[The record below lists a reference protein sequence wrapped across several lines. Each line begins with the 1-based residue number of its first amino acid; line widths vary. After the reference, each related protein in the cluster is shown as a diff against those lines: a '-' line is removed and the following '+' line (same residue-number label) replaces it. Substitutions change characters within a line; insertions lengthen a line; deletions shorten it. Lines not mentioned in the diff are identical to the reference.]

1 MKKKKQKKTDAAG
14 KYTRP
19 AAGPGGSGPGISSGP
34 YGGAQQLPALQTIP
48 FQPLQIQQEP
58 MQPLPL
64 APGCERG
71 ASRGTK
77 ERTPA
82 DPAGICGATFEQSEN
97 GVASTLPPAGATTG
111 QRGFAQRNGAERRQA
126 PGWEPPLTDPE
137 QPPRVQLLPYRPDPE
152 QPPQVQRLPYRPDP
166 ARPPQVQLLQMQRS
180 VLPYMGRA
188 GKNSGAANWVEKL
201 DWKTPSGAPYTSAPE
216 QGGPSNRMEL
226 IMAQRGGGGGG
237 FSPGAG
243 AGRGD
248 APAPGTGVGGGF
260 AGGGGGL
267 WAGDEHAEQSWG
279 DKALRWLDDNLF
291 RPAGYLAEK
300 YAGGAGKQAETLR
313 NGMVTWGRAGA
324 AGELQQDQLAAQ
336 QFAFLGGPWE
346 THAQE
351 TEKANTAVTQA
362 LPQAAQGLRGDAMR
376 DYAEGIDGRYG
387 DPDGLLGWLGERAD
401 SAGQGLLSGA
411 ARILGVPGAGTA
423 MDFLSTM
430 ENAAQQA
437 RENGAG
443 EDEAFLYGLGEVVK
457 RIGGQQLEEYF
468 RSKAGEL
475 FTRGEVQAMSPREIS
490 ENYDAIRESMEM
502 WDENG
507 ELPEDEQGQPD
518 APTRPDEQMQPNAPE
533 LENAGETV
541 YDEIDESLLAPGY
554 ENWTDL
560 NRFMQTV
567 LENPELSVEQR
578 VQLCPSRFRGQ

>member
-14 KYTRP
+14 KYTLP
-19 AAGPGGSGPGISSGP
+19 AAGPG
-34 YGGAQQLPALQTIP
+34 
-48 FQPLQIQQEP
+48 
-58 MQPLPL
+58 
-64 APGCERG
+64 
-71 ASRGTK
+71 
-77 ERTPA
+77 
-82 DPAGICGATFEQSEN
+82 
-97 GVASTLPPAGATTG
+97 
-111 QRGFAQRNGAERRQA
+111 
-126 PGWEPPLTDPE
+126 WEPSLPDPE
-137 QPPRVQLLPYRPDPE
+137 QPPRVQWLPYRPDPE
-152 QPPQVQRLPYRPDP
+152 QPPQVQ
-166 ARPPQVQLLQMQRS
+166 LLQMQRS
-180 VLPYMGRA
+180 TLPYVGRA

-216 QGGPSNRMEL
+216 QGGPSNLVEL

-300 YAGGAGKQAETLR
+300 YAGGAGKQAETLW

-457 RIGGQQLEEYF
+457 RIGG
-468 RSKAGEL
+468 
-475 FTRGEVQAMSPREIS
+475 
-490 ENYDAIRESMEM
+490 
-502 WDENG
+502 
-507 ELPEDEQGQPD
+507 
-518 APTRPDEQMQPNAPE
+518 
-533 LENAGETV
+533 
-541 YDEIDESLLAPGY
+541 
-554 ENWTDL
+554 
-560 NRFMQTV
+560 
-567 LENPELSVEQR
+567 
-578 VQLCPSRFRGQ
+578 

>member
-1 MKKKKQKKTDAAG
+1 MEA
-14 KYTRP
+14 R
-19 AAGPGGSGPGISSGP
+19 
-34 YGGAQQLPALQTIP
+34 
-48 FQPLQIQQEP
+48 
-58 MQPLPL
+58 
-64 APGCERG
+64 PGCERG
-71 ASRGTK
+71 A
-77 ERTPA
+77 
-82 DPAGICGATFEQSEN
+82 TFERSEN

-152 QPPQVQRLPYRPDP
+152 QT
-166 ARPPQVQLLQMQRS
+166 PQVQLLQMQRS

-216 QGGPSNRMEL
+216 QGGPSNLVEL

-300 YAGGAGKQAETLR
+300 YAGGAGKQAETLW

-401 SAGQGLLSGA
+401 SAGQGLLSS
-411 ARILGVPGAGTA
+411 
-423 MDFLSTM
+423 F
-430 ENAAQQA
+430 
-437 RENGAG
+437 
-443 EDEAFLYGLGEVVK
+443 F
-457 RIGGQQLEEYF
+457 
-468 RSKAGEL
+468 
-475 FTRGEVQAMSPREIS
+475 
-490 ENYDAIRESMEM
+490 
-502 WDENG
+502 
-507 ELPEDEQGQPD
+507 
-518 APTRPDEQMQPNAPE
+518 
-533 LENAGETV
+533 
-541 YDEIDESLLAPGY
+541 
-554 ENWTDL
+554 
-560 NRFMQTV
+560 
-567 LENPELSVEQR
+567 
-578 VQLCPSRFRGQ
+578 

>member
-14 KYTRP
+14 KYTLP
-19 AAGPGGSGPGISSGP
+19 AAGPG
-34 YGGAQQLPALQTIP
+34 
-48 FQPLQIQQEP
+48 
-58 MQPLPL
+58 
-64 APGCERG
+64 
-71 ASRGTK
+71 
-77 ERTPA
+77 
-82 DPAGICGATFEQSEN
+82 
-97 GVASTLPPAGATTG
+97 
-111 QRGFAQRNGAERRQA
+111 
-126 PGWEPPLTDPE
+126 WEPSL
-137 QPPRVQLLPYRPDPE
+137 PDPE
-152 QPPQVQRLPYRPDP
+152 QPPQVQRL
-166 ARPPQVQLLQMQRS
+166 QMQCS
-180 VLPYMGRA
+180 ALPYVGRA

-216 QGGPSNRMEL
+216 QGGPSNLVEL

-300 YAGGAGKQAETLR
+300 YAGGAGKQAETLW

-351 TEKANTAVTQA
+351 TEKANTAVMQA

-475 FTRGEVQAMSPREIS
+475 FTRGEVQVMSPREIS
-490 ENYDAIRESMEM
+490 ENYDAIRESMGL
-502 WDENG
+502 WDKDGRLPENMDESG
-507 ELPEDEQGQPD
+507 VVDVPAVDSESPAGDNEGNIPEQEKKEVQSPKTLYKRPSGYRKGVRDKVWENAQNSGGEGIDPITQKTIKPEEPWDMGHKPGFEFRKHQESAIKRNISRKQFLDEHNDPEHYRPELPGSN
-518 APTRPDEQMQPNAPE
+518 RSH
-533 LENAGETV
+533 AGEDVTGK
-541 YDEIDESLLAPGY
+541 YFGP
-554 ENWTDL
+554 
-560 NRFMQTV
+560 
-567 LENPELSVEQR
+567 
-578 VQLCPSRFRGQ
+578 

>member
-14 KYTRP
+14 KYTLP
-19 AAGPGGSGPGISSGP
+19 AAGPG
-34 YGGAQQLPALQTIP
+34 
-48 FQPLQIQQEP
+48 
-58 MQPLPL
+58 
-64 APGCERG
+64 
-71 ASRGTK
+71 
-77 ERTPA
+77 
-82 DPAGICGATFEQSEN
+82 
-97 GVASTLPPAGATTG
+97 
-111 QRGFAQRNGAERRQA
+111 
-126 PGWEPPLTDPE
+126 WEPSLPDPE
-137 QPPRVQLLPYRPDPE
+137 QPPR
-152 QPPQVQRLPYRPDP
+152 VQRLPYRPDP

-180 VLPYMGRA
+180 ALPYVGRA

-300 YAGGAGKQAETLR
+300 YAGGAGKQAETLW

-411 ARILGVPGAGTA
+411 ARILGMPGAGTA

-490 ENYDAIRESMEM
+490 ENYDAIRESMSL
-502 WDENG
+502 WDKDG
-507 ELPEDEQGQPD
+507 RLPESMPERDVVDSQSPAGDNGGNASAELNAESARREEAD
-518 APTRPDEQMQPNAPE
+518 RAENIIPNVGNASIDSRKLTDYALNPE
-533 LENAGETV
+533 HPVGGNKAKVFESALGYNKSNAE
-541 YDEIDESLLAPGY
+541 E
-554 ENWTDL
+554 
-560 NRFMQTV
+560 FMQ
-567 LENPELSVEQR
+567 QI
-578 VQLCPSRFRGQ
+578 F